1 MNHWPVIQ
9 LLLPLIAAPLCA
21 LITRENPAWILATI
35 VTWASLAVAIVLNY
49 QVVEFVSLS
58 YHVGGWAPPWG
69 IEIAID
75 SLNAMILLLITGIAT
90 VVITAARE
98 SILKEVTEEKV
109 PLYYSA
115 YLLSLAAM
123 IGISITGDAFNV
135 FVFLEISSL
144 STYALIAMGRDR
156 RALIATYRYLI
167 MGTIGATFIL
177 IGIGLMYQLTGTL
190 NMADLASKLPAM
202 HDNRVAQA
210 AFGFFILG
218 VSIKVALYPLH
229 YWLPNSYTYAP
240 SIASAFLAGTAT
252 KVSMYIL
259 LRFIFSIF
267 GVQFSFVELQVQ
279 HVLMPL
285 AVLGI
290 MVGSMAAIYQ
300 DDIKK
305 VLAYSSVAQLSYM
318 VLGISIAS
326 KTSLTASVVH
336 IFNHGLVKSALFLC
350 VAAMV
355 YSVGSSKLEDL
366 AGAAKRMPW
375 TVAAFAVAG
384 LSLIGI
390 PLTVGFI
397 TKWYLILAVIEYG
410 WWPLAIVLV
419 VSSLMAVAYVWRMVD
434 YLWFK
439 PMSPLVEAHGAKPP
453 RNILIPAAVLS
464 FTCIYFGID
473 TGVTMGAA
481 DRVVQALLG
490 GTP

>member
-1 MNHWPVIQ
+1 MNQWPIMQ

-21 LITRENPAWILATI
+21 LIRHEKLSWAFAA
-35 VTWASLAVAIVLNY
+35 VATWAAFIVAIVLNY
-49 QVVEFVSLS
+49 QVIEQTSFS

-69 IEIAID
+69 IELRID
-75 SLNAMILLLITGIAT
+75 SLNALVLLLVTGLASIVIA
-90 VVITAARE
+90 AARE
-98 SILKEVTEEKV
+98 SILKEIDEEKI
-109 PLYYSA
+109 PLYYTA
-115 YLLSLAAM
+115 YLLSLAAL

-156 RALIATYRYLI
+156 RALVATYRYLI

-177 IGIGLMYQLTGTL
+177 ISIGLLYQLTGTL
-190 NMADLASKLPAM
+190 NMSDLAERLPPL
-202 HDNRVAQA
+202 HDNRVMQA

-218 VSIKVALYPLH
+218 VSIKIALYPLH
-229 YWLPNSYTYAP
+229 YWLPNAYTYAP
-240 SIASAFLAGTAT
+240 SIATAFLAGTAT

-259 LRFIFSIF
+259 LRFVFTVF
-267 GVQFSFVELQVQ
+267 GVEFSFVQLQVQ
-279 HVLMPL
+279 HILMPM

-300 DDIKK
+300 SDIKQ

-326 KTSLTASVVH
+326 ETSLTATVVH
-336 IFNHGLVKSALFLC
+336 IFNHGLVKTALFLC
-350 VAAMV
+350 VACMV

-375 TVAAFAVAG
+375 TVSAFVVAG
-384 LSLIGI
+384 VALIGV
-390 PLTVGFI
+390 PLTAGFI
-397 TKWYLILAVIEYG
+397 TKWYLILAVIEHG
-410 WWPLAIVLV
+410 WWPLAMVLV
-419 VSSLMAVAYVWRMVD
+419 ISSLMAVAYVGRMVD

-439 PMSPLVEAHGAKPP
+439 PMSEKVKAHGAKPP
-453 RNILIPAAVLS
+453 RSILIPAGILS
-464 FTCIYFGID
+464 FACIYFGID
-473 TGVTMGAA
+473 TGVTLGAA

-490 GTP
+490 AAP

>member
-1 MNHWPVIQ
+1 MNQWPVIQ
-9 LLLPLIAAPLCA
+9 ILLPMMAAPLCA
-21 LITRENPAWILATI
+21 LITRQQLAWGLATA
-35 VTWASLAVAIVLNY
+35 VTWAAFIVAIIINAQVLD
-49 QVVEFVSLS
+49 QITIS
-58 YHVGGWAPPWG
+58 YHLGGWAPPWG
-69 IEIAID
+69 IELRID
-75 SLNAMILLLITGIAT
+75 NLNAMVLLLITGLASVI
-90 VVITAARE
+90 ITAARE
-98 SILKEVTEEKV
+98 SILKEVSEEKI

-123 IGISITGDAFNV
+123 IGITITGDAFNV

-177 IGIGLMYQLTGTL
+177 IGIGLLYQLTGTL
-190 NMADLASKLPAM
+190 NMADLAEKLPAL
-202 HDNRVAQA
+202 HDNRVMQA

-229 YWLPNSYTYAP
+229 YWLPNAYTYAP
-240 SIASAFLAGTAT
+240 SVATAFLAGTAT

-259 LRFIFSIF
+259 LRFIFGVF
-267 GVQFSFVELQVQ
+267 GIQFSFVELQVQ
-279 HVLMPL
+279 HILMPMS
-285 AVLGI
+285 VIGI

-326 KTSLTASVVH
+326 QTSLTASVVH

-350 VAAMV
+350 VACMV

-366 AGAAKRMPW
+366 SGAAKKMPW

-384 LSLIGI
+384 VSLIGV
-390 PLTVGFI
+390 PLTAGFI
-397 TKWYLILAVIEYG
+397 TKWYLILAVIEHG

-419 VSSLMAVAYVWRMVD
+419 VSSLMAVAYVGRMVD

-439 PMSPLVEAHGAKPP
+439 PMSEKVKAHGARPP
-453 RNILIPAAVLS
+453 RSILIPASVLS
-464 FTCIYFGID
+464 FACIYFGID
-473 TGVTMGAA
+473 TGVTLGAA

-490 GTP
+490 ATP

>member
-9 LLLPLIAAPLCA
+9 LLIPLIAAPFCA
-21 LITRENPAWILATI
+21 LITRQKHAWILATAA
-35 VTWASLAVAIVLNY
+35 TWASLGVAIALNY
-49 QVVEFVSLS
+49 QVVELVTLS

-69 IEIAID
+69 IELRID
-75 SLNAMILLLITGIAT
+75 SLNAMILLLVTGVAT
-90 VVITAARE
+90 VIITAARE
-98 SILKEVTEEKV
+98 STPKEVPEEKI
-109 PLYYSA
+109 PLYYTA
-115 YLLSLAAM
+115 YLLLLASM

-144 STYALIAMGRDR
+144 STYALIGMGRDR

-190 NMADLASKLPAM
+190 NMADLATKLPAM
-202 HDNRVAQA
+202 HDNRVAQV
-210 AFGFFILG
+210 AFAFFILG

-229 YWLPNSYTYAP
+229 YWLPNAYTYAP
-240 SIASAFLAGTAT
+240 SISSAFLAGTAT
-252 KVSMYIL
+252 KVSMYVL
-259 LRFIFSIF
+259 LRFIFSVF
-267 GVQFSFVELQVQ
+267 GVNFSFVELQVQ
-279 HVLMPL
+279 HVLMPM

-305 VLAYSSVAQLSYM
+305 VLAYSSVAQLSYI

-326 KTSLTASVVH
+326 KTGLTASVVH

-350 VAAMV
+350 VAGMV

-384 LSLIGI
+384 VSLIGI

-397 TKWYLILAVIEYG
+397 TKWYLILAVIEHG
-410 WWPLAIVLV
+410 WWPLAMVLV
-419 VSSLMAVAYVWRMVD
+419 ISSLMAVAYVWRVVD

-439 PMSPLVEAHGAKPP
+439 PMSDMVKAHGAKPP
-453 RNILIPAAVLS
+453 RTILIPASILS

-490 GTP
+490 VTP